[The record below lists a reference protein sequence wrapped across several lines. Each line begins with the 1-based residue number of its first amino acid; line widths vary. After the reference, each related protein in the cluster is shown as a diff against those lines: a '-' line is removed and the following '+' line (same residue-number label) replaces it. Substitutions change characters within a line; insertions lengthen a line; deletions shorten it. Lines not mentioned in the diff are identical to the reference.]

1 MGEVLSFAL
10 LSLSAMF
17 VIVDPLGMVPIF
29 LAFTPHDSAE
39 RREQMARR
47 ACLVSWGVLTAFALG
62 GTVLFN
68 LLGVTLS
75 AFKVAGGLLLLLTA
89 IDQLR
94 SGTHPTTM
102 VEEEEAERKDDI
114 SIVPLALPLLAG
126 PGSIATSMVLVSR
139 AEATWQTVIV
149 LLSIAITLGLTY
161 LALRLAH
168 PLSLWLGR
176 TGILISSRLIALVLA
191 AIGVQFILDG
201 VIEAIRA

>member
-17 VIVDPLGMVPIF
+17 VIVDPVGMVPLF
-29 LAFTPHDSAE
+29 LAFTPHDSSE
-39 RREQMARR
+39 RRAQIAKR
-47 ACLVSWGVLTAFALG
+47 ACLVAWGVLTAFALG

-94 SGTHPTTM
+94 SGTHPTLA
-102 VEEEEAERKDDI
+102 VEEEAAEEKDDI

-139 AEATWQTVIV
+139 ATATWQTVIV
-149 LLSIAITLGLTY
+149 LFAIAATLGLTY
-161 LALRLAH
+161 VTLRLAH
-168 PLSLWLGR
+168 PLSQWLGN
-176 TGILISSRLIALVLA
+176 TGMLISARLIALVLA
-191 AIGVQFILDG
+191 AIGVQFMLDG